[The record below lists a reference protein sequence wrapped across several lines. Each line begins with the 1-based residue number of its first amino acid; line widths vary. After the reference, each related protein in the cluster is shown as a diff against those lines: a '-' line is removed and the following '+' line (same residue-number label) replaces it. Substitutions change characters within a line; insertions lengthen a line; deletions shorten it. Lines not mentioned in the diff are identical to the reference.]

1 MRITLRRL
9 AAVTVA
15 AALAPLSAGAATM
28 TADHL
33 VVFGDSLSDTGGAHK
48 LTGGRIPASPPNAP
62 KRFSNGDIWV
72 DHVRRDFARAGGTV
86 QNYSLGGA
94 TSLGVTTGQ
103 VGAFALD
110 GRRRPNMAAVLAS
123 VHNDLEIIARERRS
137 GTIGRRVADAATR
150 MVARSVGLN
159 ARALADLGISKFVVF
174 NAVDIGQLPLYAN
187 DPRRAGYATRASE
200 IFNAALLPVLR
211 NLRRDGYE
219 VVEFD
224 IAGLF
229 SDAMANP
236 AAYGFTN
243 VTDTCLRPDGRICA
257 DPDSYLYWDRRHPTA
272 AAHRHIAMLMG
283 EHLRPAGA
291 VQQVQIAAAPI
302 PAPAVLLLAALAGLG
317 LAARRRAASA

>member
-9 AAVTVA
+9 GAIVFA

-33 VVFGDSLSDTGGAHK
+33 VVFGDSLSDTGRAHQ

-62 KRFSNGDIWV
+62 RRFSNGKVWV
-72 DHVRRDFARAGGTV
+72 DHVRRDFVAAGGTV
-86 QNYSLGGA
+86 QNYSLGGSTSVGA
-94 TSLGVTTGQ
+94 TSGQ
-103 VGAFALD
+103 VAAFALD

-123 VHNDLEIIARERRS
+123 VHNDLEIIARERRR
-137 GTIGRRVADAATR
+137 GTIGRRVADAASR
-150 MVARSVGLN
+150 MVARNVGLN
-159 ARALADLGISKFVVF
+159 ARALAELGISKFVVF

-187 DPRRAGYATRASE
+187 DRRRAGYATRASE

-211 NLRRDGYE
+211 SLRRDGYE

-229 SDAMANP
+229 SDVMTDPTAH
-236 AAYGFTN
+236 GFTN
-243 VTDTCLRPDGRICA
+243 VTDACLRPRGSICA
-257 DPDSYLYWDRRHPTA
+257 DPDSYLFWDRRHPTA

-283 EHLRPAGA
+283 ERLRPAEA
-291 VQQVQIAAAPI
+291 RQVQIAAAPV

-317 LAARRRAASA
+317 LAARRRPTTA